1 MVTWQILIILSV
13 ICYSIS
19 VLLQR
24 ILVREKDSDPVA
36 YASFFQLLT
45 GLMIGI
51 FGYLFTTMKYPDFK
65 PLILN
70 FLIMIVLYALGNIFV
85 FKALKRTE
93 ASKFSVIFSSRAI
106 FAILAFSLLMKESL
120 TVSQWIGT
128 LLILSAAVIVSL
140 EKRKIKF
147 SFKEIYSLLAAMFFG
162 FAVVNDRFLLGHFD
176 VFPYSF
182 LAFVLPALSVLVFY
196 SGSIKKMKVFLVKG
210 TFVRMATL
218 SLFYAA
224 SAILFFYALQI
235 AENSS
240 QVISLNS
247 IGVVVTVIFAI
258 LFLNERKRII
268 WKIVGSFLGFLGLL
282 LVK

>member
-162 FAVVNDRFLLGHFD
+162 FSVVNDRFLLGHFD

-182 LAFVLPALSVLVFY
+182 LAFVLPALSVLFCF
-196 SGSIKKMKVFLVKG
+196 SMRCRL
-210 TFVRMATL
+210 
-218 SLFYAA
+218 
-224 SAILFFYALQI
+224 
-235 AENSS
+235 
-240 QVISLNS
+240 
-247 IGVVVTVIFAI
+247 
-258 LFLNERKRII
+258 RKIHH
-268 WKIVGSFLGFLGLL
+268 K
-282 LVK
+282 

>member
-13 ICYSIS
+13 ICYSVS

-24 ILVREKDSDPVA
+24 ILVTEKGSDPVA
-36 YASFFQLLT
+36 YASFSQLLT

-51 FGYLFTTMKYPDFK
+51 FGYLFTSMKYPDFK

-70 FLIMIVLYALGNIFV
+70 FLLMIVLYALGNIFV
-85 FKALKRTE
+85 FKALKKTE

-106 FAILAFSLLMKESL
+106 IAVLAFSLLMKETL

-140 EKRKIKF
+140 ETKKIKF
-147 SFKEIYSLLAAMFFG
+147 SFKEIYALLAAMFYG
-162 FAVVNDRFLLGHFD
+162 FAVVNDRFLLRHFD

-182 LAFVLPALSVLVFY
+182 LGFVLPALSILAFY
-196 SGSIKKMKVFLVKG
+196 SGRIKNMKVFLVKER
-210 TFVRMATL
+210 FVRMATL

-224 SAILFFYALQI
+224 SIILFFYALQI
-235 AENSS
+235 TENSS

-268 WKIVGSFLGFLGLL
+268 WKIVGSLLGLLGLL

>member
-1 MVTWQILIILSV
+1 MAWQILIILSV
-13 ICYSIS
+13 ICYSVS

-24 ILVREKDSDPVA
+24 ILVKEKSSDPVA
-36 YASFFQLLT
+36 YASFSQLLT

-51 FGYLFTTMKYPDFK
+51 FGYLFTTMRYPDFK
-65 PLILN
+65 PLVLN
-70 FLIMIVLYALGNIFV
+70 FLLMIFLYALGNVFV
-85 FKALKRTE
+85 FKALKNTE

-106 FAILAFSLLMKESL
+106 FAVLTFSLLMKETL
-120 TVSQWIGT
+120 TIPQWIGT
-128 LLILSAAVIVSL
+128 FLILSAAVIVSL
-140 EKRKIKF
+140 ETKKIKF
-147 SFKEIYSLLAAMFFG
+147 SFKEIYALLAAMFYG
-162 FAVVNDRFLLGHFD
+162 FTVINDKFLLRHFD

-182 LAFVLPALSVLVFY
+182 LGFVLPALSILVFR
-196 SGSIKKMKVFLVKG
+196 SSSIKYMKVFLVKE
-210 TFVRMATL
+210 TFVRMVTL

-224 SAILFFYALQI
+224 SAILFFYALQV

-247 IGVVVTVIFAI
+247 IGVVVTVVFAI
-258 LFLNERKRII
+258 IFLKERKRII